1 MSKRHGA
8 TIQRQSDGGFGET
21 IIYTLP
27 MSKEARKALDAVH
40 PNLNAIQCS
49 DPARRSRLQMRA
61 KLIETRTR
69 ERRQSQDMP
78 DRWHVLVDEM
88 GKKLKQAAM
97 TYEEAQRRNCT
108 IADLGLKWTPG
119 TK

>member
-8 TIQRQSDGGFGET
+8 TIQRQSDGGAGT
-21 IIYTLP
+21 TVIHTLP
-27 MSKEARKALDAVH
+27 LSKEAREALQAVH
-40 PNLNAIQCS
+40 PTLGVRCA
-49 DPARRSRLQMRA
+49 DPARREELQMRA

-78 DRWHVLVDEM
+78 DRWHVLVDET

-97 TYEEAQRRNCT
+97 TYEEAKRRNCT
-108 IADLGLKWTPG
+108 IADLVLKWTPG